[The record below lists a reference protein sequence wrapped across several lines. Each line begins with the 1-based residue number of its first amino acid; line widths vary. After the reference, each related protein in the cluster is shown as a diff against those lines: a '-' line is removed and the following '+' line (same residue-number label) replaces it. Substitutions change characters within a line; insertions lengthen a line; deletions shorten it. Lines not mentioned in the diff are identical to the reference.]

1 MYTKVMQG
9 NIKSPHVHTLIVAKP
24 SLDDEL
30 DTVVRCTSCHRIMLM
45 SDVENGGGTISS
57 HQCPPRTLQ

>member
-1 MYTKVMQG
+1 MYTKVAQS

-30 DTVVRCTSCHRIMLM
+30 DTVMRCTSCHRIMLM
-45 SDVENGGGTISS
+45 ENDGNGGGAIFS
-57 HQCPPRTLQ
+57 HQCPPKALH